1 MMKIQTGI
9 IKGRETKSNRD
20 GVRDVLLLQ
29 VELTDKDD
37 VQTVE
42 LMQGAGDQYNPEN
55 GSKVLVVSNGAA
67 YKIAIAIDDMTAI
80 GIEIGERAIRS
91 VLNGSVKSSILC
103 KVDGNIVINEGTDFA
118 VQFTALK
125 TIVDGL
131 VTSLNIHTHT
141 SSTPGSPTSPP
152 ITPFS
157 VDMTPAKINKV
168 RLP

>member
-1 MMKIQTGI
+1 MKIQTGI

-29 VELTDKDD
+29 VELTDKND

-55 GSKVLVVSNGAA
+55 GSKVLVVSDGPA
-67 YKIAIAIDDMTAI
+67 YKIAIAVDDMTAI
-80 GIEIGERAIRS
+80 ALEVGERAIRS
-91 VLNGSVKSSILC
+91 VLGGAVKSSVLC
-103 KVDGNIVINEGTDFA
+103 KNDGNVVINEGADFA

-125 TIVDGL
+125 TIIDGL
-131 VTSLNIHTHT
+131 VTALDAHVHT
-141 SSTPGSPTSPP
+141 SATAGSPSSAPT
-152 ITPFS
+152 IPFS
-157 VDMTPAKINKV
+157 VDMTPAKIDKV